1 MPVIAVD
8 GGGTRCRF
16 AVMDARGSQLAYL
29 ETATCHPG
37 QIGLEAMGERLSAG
51 ARRVCAEADVS
62 LADCVVSLG
71 LAGYG
76 PGCQRPLDQAVR
88 QGLGDA
94 RSLLVISDA
103 EAARLGALEG
113 AEGLLLVA
121 GTGSICTGVIDGAW
135 VRAGGWGFML
145 GDEGSGAWL
154 GKAAA
159 SYVLRAADG
168 GAEKDQPLEDRLCEA
183 LDIQKPQDLVE
194 RLAQAAD
201 ARRLLGTLA
210 PVVMGLASE
219 GDRAAGSLV
228 EQAACQLASL
238 VSGCLRQAEPQQS
251 VACSYTGGLFSA
263 GALLLEPLKARLDK
277 RVRLVAPRHSP
288 LYGAWLNA
296 RMTLGELAL

>member
-76 PGCQRPLDQAVR
+76 PGRQRPLDQAVR

-219 GDRAAGSLV
+219 IYTLSLHDALPIWRRWSP
-228 EQAACQLASL
+228 AAC
-238 VSGCLRQAEPQQS
+238 
-251 VACSYTGGLFSA
+251 
-263 GALLLEPLKARLDK
+263 ARLSPN
-277 RVRLVAPRHSP
+277 RAWPAPTQGAFSRQGHCCWSP
-288 LYGAWLNA
+288 SRPGWTSACAWWPHATA
-296 RMTLGELAL
+296 RSMGPGSTPG